1 MTCDMT
7 ASVQPEQPAA
17 PPEPEWAEYSD
28 EQLLA
33 RRICDLKLRI
43 PGSELE
49 SRIQTFYREL
59 DDRKIAF
66 KPVCYLGDEW
76 FCPEGTAAIA
86 IPFYLAH
93 PRLKRLEERMMM
105 EVEGGTELWCLR
117 LLRHEMGHVMNHAY
131 LLEQR
136 PEWQKVFGS
145 ASIDYSEYYRARPY
159 SKRFVRHLED
169 WYAQSHPE
177 EDFAETF
184 AIWLAPGLD
193 WRQKYRGWKALAKL
207 EYVDRLMQE
216 LAGQPPQKISRIKM
230 SEASRLRST
239 LVHYYARRKRLY
251 AQDFPDF
258 FDADLRRLF
267 VDAAARSIEGGASE
281 RAAERAAVF
290 LRRNRKLILEA
301 VSVWSG
307 EPKFTISRL
316 LRSLIQRCADLDLR
330 LRADAAQSSV
340 QITAYLATLA
350 SHYRLTGRFKLAPKG
365 RRP

>member
-1 MTCDMT
+1 MTPEM
-7 ASVQPEQPAA
+7 ASTPPPAPVDDSPSA
-17 PPEPEWAEYSD
+17 EPEWIDYSD
-28 EQLLA
+28 DQLLEL
-33 RRICDLKLRI
+33 RISDLKLRI

-76 FCPEGTAAIA
+76 FCPEGASTIA

-93 PRLKRLEERMMM
+93 PRLKKLEEHMMM
-105 EVEGGTELWCLR
+105 EVEGSTEVWCLR

-145 ASIDYSEYYRARPY
+145 TSIDYSEYYRARPY

-177 EDFAETF
+177 EDFSETF
-184 AIWLAPGLD
+184 AIWLTPGLD

-216 LAGQPPQKISRIKM
+216 LADRPPQKLSRAKM
-230 SEASRLRST
+230 SEASRLRSQ
-239 LVHYYARRKRLY
+239 LKHYYLKRKRLY

-267 VDAAARSIEGGASE
+267 VDAAPSPT
-281 RAAERAAVF
+281 AERAAAF
-290 LRRNRKLILEA
+290 LRRNRKMILDA
-301 VSVWSG
+301 VSVWTG
-307 EPKFTISRL
+307 EPKFTINRL
-316 LRSLIQRCADLDLR
+316 LKSLTQRCADLDLR
-330 LRADAAQSSV
+330 LRGDAAQASV

-350 SHYRLTGRFKLAPKG
+350 AHYRLTGRFKATPKSTL
-365 RRP
+365 P

>member
-1 MTCDMT
+1 MSLPAPT
-7 ASVQPEQPAA
+7 APAQ
-17 PPEPEWAEYSD
+17 PEPEWVNLTD
-28 EQLLA
+28 EQLLD

-43 PGSELE
+43 PGTELE
-49 SRIQTFYREL
+49 SRIQTFYQEL

-76 FCPEGTAAIA
+76 FCPEGASTIA

-93 PRLKRLEERMMM
+93 PRLKKLEEHMMM
-105 EVEGGTELWCLR
+105 EVEGGTEVWCLR
-117 LLRHEMGHVMNHAY
+117 LLRHEMAHVMNHAY

-145 ASIDYSEYYRARPY
+145 TSIDYSEYYRARPY

-184 AIWLAPGLD
+184 AIWLTPGLD

-216 LAGQPPQKISRIKM
+216 LAGQPPQKISRAKM
-230 SEASRLRST
+230 SEASRLRSQ
-239 LVHYYARRKRLY
+239 LKHYYLKRKRLY

-267 VDAAARSIEGGASE
+267 IDAARSVAPPSAE
-281 RAAERAAVF
+281 RTAERAAVF
-290 LRRNRKLILEA
+290 LRRNRKLILDA
-301 VSVWSG
+301 VSVWTG
-307 EPKFTISRL
+307 EPKFTINRL
-316 LRSLIQRCADLDLR
+316 LKSLTQRCADLDLR
-330 LRADAAQSSV
+330 LRDDAAQTSV

-350 SHYRLTGRFKLAPKG
+350 AHYRLTGRFKATPKSTL
-365 RRP
+365 P